1 MSGTS
6 AIERIEK
13 GLAKLLQAG
22 NRIVWWSDPDGEF
35 ADAVAELSLDGAEVL
50 SLGDTPALAV
60 KRQIELESPASP
72 FVLYEGQQEPDPE
85 HDWLLDIRLYPEPC
99 LLYTSPSPRD
109 ATQSPMPAS
118 A

>member
-60 KRQIELESPASP
+60 KRQVELASPASR
-72 FVLYEGQQEPDPE
+72 FVLYEGLEAPNPNE
-85 HDWLLDIRLYPEPC
+85 DWLLQGHLQR
-99 LLYTSPSPRD
+99 
-109 ATQSPMPAS
+109 
-118 A
+118 